1 MSAETTEPRWRRLGP
16 DARRTDILVAAV
28 RHFTDRPFP
37 EVGIAAI
44 AEDAG
49 VTRALVHHYFGTKRG
64 LYLAS
69 VRAMMFVPALDGA
82 LPTDVGRPERI
93 RAIVGWLMDVVE
105 QHGRSWLA
113 MAGSGAGDPEV
124 QAVLDEADD
133 LAAER
138 VLDYLGFA
146 GDAAQL
152 RDAHAAVRAFGGLAK
167 AMGREL
173 VERRSLTGDQARS
186 LLSSALE
193 AMLDD
198 LDDLDDLNGLEGLD

>member
-1 MSAETTEPRWRRLGP
+1 MSAPTTEPKWRRLGP

-28 RHFTDRPFP
+28 RHFTDRPYP
-37 EVGIAAI
+37 EVGVAGI

-69 VRAMMFVPALDGA
+69 VRAMMFVPAIADE
-82 LPTDVGRPERI
+82 LPADVERPERI
-93 RAIVGWLMDVVE
+93 RAIVSWLMDVVE

-138 VLDYLGFA
+138 VLDYLGY
-146 GDAAQL
+146 DRNDPQYD
-152 RDAHAAVRAFGGLAK
+152 DAHATVRAFGGLAK

-173 VERRSLTGDQARS
+173 VERRTLSGDQARS
-186 LLSSALE
+186 LLSAALDV
-193 AMLDD
+193 MLRD
-198 LDDLDDLNGLEGLD
+198 LSRG